1 MGQLNDWL
9 CEGCYAE
16 GFGIYDLGHAY
27 ERLDTLV
34 LDKKQLTR

>member
-1 MGQLNDWL
+1 MI
-9 CEGCYAE
+9 GCVKGAMLR